1 MMRRF
6 LPRNVTLYTRH
17 LLQSSPHPNPTIPNP
32 SLAASTHPRLR
43 FYSDS
48 SNNTPPEPLP
58 ESSALAELRK
68 KDDSDEVKDVSNK
81 GKREKNDFFSEFCCC
96 LFGRLVTEKMNGKWK
111 FLFLYWCFGFFFGFE
126 LVRDLSLKKFRFC
139 RII

>member
-6 LPRNVTLYTRH
+6 LPRNVTLYTRY

-81 GKREKNDFFSEFCCC
+81 GKREKNDFLVNFVVVC
-96 LFGRLVTEKMNGKWK
+96 LGAWLLRK
-111 FLFLYWCFGFFFGFE
+111 
-126 LVRDLSLKKFRFC
+126 
-139 RII
+139 

>member
-17 LLQSSPHPNPTIPNP
+17 LIQSSPHPNPTIPNP

-48 SNNTPPEPLP
+48 SNNTPPDPLP
-58 ESSALAELRK
+58 ESSALAELKK

-81 GKREKNDFFSEFCCC
+81 GKREKNDFLVNFVVVC
-96 LFGRLVTEKMNGKWK
+96 LGAWLLRK
-111 FLFLYWCFGFFFGFE
+111 
-126 LVRDLSLKKFRFC
+126 
-139 RII
+139 